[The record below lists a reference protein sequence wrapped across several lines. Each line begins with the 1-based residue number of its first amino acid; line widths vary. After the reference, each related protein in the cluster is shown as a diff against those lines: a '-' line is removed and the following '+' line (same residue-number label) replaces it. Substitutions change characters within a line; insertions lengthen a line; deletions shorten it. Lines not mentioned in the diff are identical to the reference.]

1 MLFRRRPARLAF
13 LILPVVTI
21 LGLTAVYSHSQ
32 PIDPVDTKQ
41 VFEREDAYI
50 NEEVAAHHFRGTV
63 LVGIDGKIAFEKA
76 YGPADEE
83 WDVPNTP
90 KTKFR
95 IASLTKQFTAG
106 CILLLQER
114 GLLHAQDRVSKY
126 LSDVPDTSREVTVH
140 QLLTHTSG
148 VPNPDY
154 GSKQSANIQRMG
166 ATPREAVAQV
176 SNQPLDFNPGTNWSY
191 SNTGYILLGILI
203 EKLSGQTYAEF
214 LESNIFHPLGM
225 TDSGYDRAA
234 EILKA
239 RASGYDINHGHVTNA
254 DFIDM
259 SGPFSAGGIY
269 STVEDLFRW
278 NEALA
283 HSGKLLSAD
292 SLKQMFTEYP
302 EATHEG
308 QHYGYGVVIS
318 RQKFGRLLH
327 YHGGGVDGFSSVIQ
341 RYPEE
346 RLCIV
351 VLSNLATYKPWE
363 LGDHIAADTFHL
375 PLPTAR

>member
-1 MLFRRRPARLAF
+1 MLFRRSARLTVLVLLVAVIAG
-13 LILPVVTI
+13 LRGIHSYAQPV
-21 LGLTAVYSHSQ
+21 
-32 PIDPVDTKQ
+32 DPVETKQ
-41 VFEREDAYI
+41 IFEREDAYI
-50 NEEVAAHHFRGTV
+50 NEETATHHFRGTV
-63 LVGIDGKIAFEKA
+63 LVGIDGKIVFEKA

-90 KTKFR
+90 NTKFR
-95 IASLTKQFTAG
+95 IASLTKQFTAA
-106 CILLLQER
+106 CVLLLQER
-114 GLLHAQDRVSKY
+114 GLLQVQDRVSKY
-126 LSDVPDTSREVTVH
+126 LPDIPAAWREITVH

-154 GSKQSANIQRMG
+154 ASKQSANIKRMG
-166 ATPREAVAQV
+166 ATPQEAVAQV
-176 SNQPLDFNPGTNWSY
+176 ANQPLDFSPGTKWNY

-203 EKLSGQTYAEF
+203 EKLSGQTYADF

-225 TDSGYDRAA
+225 TDSGYDRAT

-239 RASGYDINHGHVTNA
+239 RASGYDINDGHVTNA
-254 DFIDM
+254 NFIDM

-292 SLKQMFTEYP
+292 SLKRMFTEYP
-302 EATHEG
+302 EAAHEG

-318 RQKFGRLLH
+318 RQKFGRLLY

-346 RLCIV
+346 QLSIV
-351 VLSNLATYKPWE
+351 VISNLESYKTWE
-363 LGDHIAADTFHL
+363 LGDHIAADFFHP
-375 PLPTAR
+375 PLPTAP

>member
-1 MLFRRRPARLAF
+1 MLFRLRSARLAF
-13 LILPVVTI
+13 LILPVVTVA
-21 LGLTAVYSHSQ
+21 GLTAVYSHSQ
-32 PIDPVDTKQ
+32 PIDPVDTRQ

-363 LGDHIAADTFHL
+363 LGDHIAADIFHL

>member
-1 MLFRRRPARLAF
+1 MLFRLRSARLAF

-21 LGLTAVYSHSQ
+21 VGLTAVYSRSQ

-126 LSDVPDTSREVTVH
+126 LSDVPDTWREVTVH

-203 EKLSGQTYAEF
+203 EKLSGQTYADF

-363 LGDHIAADTFHL
+363 LGDHIAADIFHR
-375 PLPTAR
+375 PLPSAR

>member
-1 MLFRRRPARLAF
+1 MFFRLRSAWLAF
-13 LILPVVTI
+13 YVLPVATI
-21 LGLTAVYSHSQ
+21 VSFTGVYSYTQ
-32 PIDPVDTKQ
+32 PIDTDEVLA
-41 VFEREDAYI
+41 REDTYI
-50 NEEVAAHHFRGTV
+50 DEETVTNHFRGTV
-63 LVGIDGKIAFEKA
+63 LVGIDGKIVFEKA

-95 IASLTKQFTAG
+95 IASLTKQFTAA

-114 GLLHAQDRVSKY
+114 RLLRVQDRVSKY
-126 LSDVPDTSREVTVH
+126 LPDVPAAWKEVTVH

-148 VPNPDY
+148 IPNPDY

-176 SNQPLDFNPGTNWSY
+176 ANQPLDFSPGKKWSY

-203 EKLSGQTYAEF
+203 EKVSGQSYANF

-239 RASGYDINHGHVTNA
+239 RAYGYDLNNGHVTNA

-269 STVEDLFRW
+269 STVEDMFRW

-302 EATHEG
+302 EATHQG

-318 RQKFGRLLH
+318 RQKFGKLLY
-327 YHGGGVDGFSSVIQ
+327 YHGGGVEGFSSVIQ

-351 VLSNLATYKPWE
+351 VLSNLAAYKPWE
-363 LGDHIAADTFHL
+363 LGDHIAADIFHL
-375 PLPTAR
+375 PMPTAQ

>member
-1 MLFRRRPARLAF
+1 MSFSAVFAYPQTLH
-13 LILPVVTI
+13 TI
-21 LGLTAVYSHSQ
+21 DAT
-32 PIDPVDTKQ
+32 Q
-41 VFEREDAYI
+41 VFAREDAYI
-50 NEEVAAHHFRGTV
+50 NEETATHHFRGTI
-63 LVGIDGKIAFEKA
+63 LVGIDGQIVFEKA

-83 WDVPNTP
+83 WDVPNSV

-95 IASLTKQFTAG
+95 IASLTKQFTAA

-114 GLLHAQDRVSKY
+114 GLLHVQDRVSKY
-126 LSDVPDTSREVTVH
+126 LPDLPAAWKEITVH
-140 QLLTHTSG
+140 QVLTHTAG

-154 GSKQSANIQRMG
+154 ASKQSAVIQRMG
-166 ATPREAVAQV
+166 ATPQEAVAQV
-176 SNQPLDFNPGTNWSY
+176 ANEPLDFDPGTKWNY

-203 EKLSGQTYAEF
+203 EKVSGQTYADF
-214 LESNIFHPLGM
+214 LENNVFHPLGM
-225 TDSGYDRAA
+225 TDSGYDRPA

-239 RASGYDINHGHVTNA
+239 RASGYDLSHDRVTNA

-283 HSGKLLSAD
+283 RPGKLLSAD

-318 RQKFGRLLH
+318 RQKFGRLLY
-327 YHGGGVDGFSSVIQ
+327 YHGGGVEGFSSVIQ
-341 RYPEE
+341 RYPGD

-351 VLSNLATYKPWE
+351 VLSNLESYKPWE
-363 LGDHIAADTFHL
+363 LGDHIAADIFHL
-375 PLPTAR
+375 PLPPR